1 MTMVDVDGFFPIDQ
15 ASDDSE
21 AKQIMKHFIESQG
34 IKEGLDGGPLKSL
47 IINIFPLKYYTIRFR
62 SFLA

>member
-21 AKQIMKHFIESQG
+21 AKQIMRHFIESQG
-34 IKEGLDGGPLKSL
+34 IKEGLGGGSLK
-47 IINIFPLKYYTIRFR
+47 
-62 SFLA
+62 